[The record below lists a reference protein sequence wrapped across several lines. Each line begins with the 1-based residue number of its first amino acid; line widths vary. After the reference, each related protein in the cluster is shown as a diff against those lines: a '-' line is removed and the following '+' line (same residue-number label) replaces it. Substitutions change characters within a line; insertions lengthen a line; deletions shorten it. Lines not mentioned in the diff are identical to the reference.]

1 MRSIATRSTHDG
13 YPGCEAMSR
22 SLRIFRPNRVLDQL
36 PERTRQAIREDQAE
50 AEILIAWVQL
60 AIVAGFAL
68 VYTAA
73 PMATMRAEPHFEP
86 LLWVLGTYAVV
97 TAIRLGLAYV
107 RALGGLLLALSVVI
121 DLGLLMALIWGFH
134 IQYAQPPAFYLK
146 VPTLLTAFIF
156 IALRALRF
164 EVRYVAIA
172 GLSAAVG
179 WACLVAYAVIATPDA
194 VVRRDFVGYMTGNRI
209 LIGAEVEKI
218 LAILAVTA
226 VLALAIQRA
235 RRLLVRAAIDGA
247 AARDLARFFDPSVA
261 QRIRTAAQPLRA
273 GEGEARD
280 AAILFLDIRGFT
292 RLGTTLAPSA
302 LMTLL
307 TEYHARL
314 VPLIQLHGGTIDK
327 FLGDGILA
335 TFGAAERSDRYAADA
350 LAAIE
355 AVMAEAARWQAER
368 DSRGEP
374 PLAINAGVAVG
385 RIVFGAVGDERRL
398 EYTVI
403 GDTVNLAAKLEKH
416 NKLEGT
422 GALASAETL
431 ERALVQGHR
440 PVQRPE
446 RRPQRLVGGLAEP
459 IDLVVLA

>member
-1 MRSIATRSTHDG
+1 ML
-13 YPGCEAMSR
+13 E
-22 SLRIFRPNRVLDQL
+22 QL
-36 PERTRQAIREDQAE
+36 PERTRQAIREDQAQ

-60 AIVAGFAL
+60 AIVAAFASL
-68 VYTAA
+68 YTAA

-86 LLWVLGTYAVV
+86 LPWVLGTYAVV
-97 TAIRLGLAYV
+97 TAIRLALAYA
-107 RALGGLLLALSVVI
+107 RALGGLLLAASVVI
-121 DLGLLMALIWGFH
+121 DLGLLMALIWGYH
-134 IQYAQPPAFYLK
+134 IQYGQPPAFYLK

-179 WACLVAYAVIATPDA
+179 WACLVTYAVVITPGA
-194 VVRRDFVGYMTGNRI
+194 VVMRDFVGYMTGNRI

-218 LAILAVTA
+218 LDLLAVTA
-226 VLALAIQRA
+226 VLCLAIARA
-235 RRLLVRAAIDGA
+235 RRLLVRAAVDGA
-247 AARDLARFFDPSVA
+247 AARDLARFFDPTVA
-261 QRIRTAAQPLRA
+261 ERIRGADQPLKA
-273 GEGEARD
+273 GEGKARN
-280 AAILFLDIRGFT
+280 AAIMFLDIRGFT

-314 VPLIQLHGGTIDK
+314 VPLIQRHGGAIDK

-335 TFGAAERSDRYAADA
+335 TFGAAKRSERYAADA
-350 LAAIE
+350 LE
-355 AVMAEAARWQAER
+355 VVDAVMAEAERWQAER
-368 DSRGEP
+368 AAAGEA

-422 GALASAETL
+422 RALATSETL
-431 ERALVQGHR
+431 ERALVQGYQPENR
-440 PVQRPE
+440 RE
-446 RRPQRLVGGLAEP
+446 RRPQRLVGGLPEP
-459 IDLVVLA
+459 IDLIVLA

>member
-1 MRSIATRSTHDG
+1 MRSIASRRTQDDCFAREYMNPSRTFFRSG
-13 YPGCEAMSR
+13 NALE
-22 SLRIFRPNRVLDQL
+22 QL
-36 PERTRQAIREDQAE
+36 PDRTRQAIREDQAQ

-60 AIVAGFAL
+60 AIVAAFAF
-68 VYTAA
+68 VYEAA

-86 LLWVLGTYAVV
+86 LLWVLGAYALV
-97 TAIRLGLAYV
+97 TAIRLGLAYA
-107 RALGGLLLALSVVI
+107 RWLGGWLLAASVVI

-172 GLSAAVG
+172 GLSAAIG
-179 WACLVAYAVIATPDA
+179 WACLVAYAVVTTPDA

-226 VLALAIQRA
+226 VLTLAIQRA

-247 AARDLARFFDPSVA
+247 AARDLARFFDPNVA
-261 QRIRTAAQPLRA
+261 QRIRAAAQPLRA

-292 RLGTTLAPSA
+292 RLGATLAPSA

-307 TEYHARL
+307 TEYHARV

-350 LAAIE
+350 LAAID
-355 AVMAEAARWQAER
+355 AVMSEAQRWQVER
-368 DSRGEP
+368 ASRGEP

-422 GALASAETL
+422 RALATAETL
-431 ERALVQGHR
+431 ERALVQGYVLR
-440 PVQRPE
+440 E
-446 RRPQRLVGGLAEP
+446 AEKRPQRLVGGLPEP

>member
-1 MRSIATRSTHDG
+1 ML
-13 YPGCEAMSR
+13 E
-22 SLRIFRPNRVLDQL
+22 QL
-36 PERTRQAIREDQAE
+36 PERTRQAIREDQAQ

-60 AIVAGFAL
+60 AIVAAFASL
-68 VYTAA
+68 YTAA

-86 LLWVLGTYAVV
+86 LPWVLGTYAVV
-97 TAIRLGLAYV
+97 TAIRLALAYA
-107 RALGGLLLALSVVI
+107 RALGGLLLAASVVI
-121 DLGLLMALIWGFH
+121 DLGLLMALIWGYH
-134 IQYAQPPAFYLK
+134 IQYGQPPAFYLK

-179 WACLVAYAVIATPDA
+179 WACLVTYAVVITPGA
-194 VVRRDFVGYMTGNRI
+194 VVMRDFVGYMTGNRI

-218 LAILAVTA
+218 LDLLAVTA
-226 VLALAIQRA
+226 VLCLAIARA
-235 RRLLVRAAIDGA
+235 RRLLVRAAVDGA
-247 AARDLARFFDPSVA
+247 AARDLARFFDPTVA
-261 QRIRTAAQPLRA
+261 ERIRGADQPLKA
-273 GEGEARD
+273 GEGKARN
-280 AAILFLDIRGFT
+280 AAIMFLDIRGFT

-314 VPLIQLHGGTIDK
+314 VPLIQRHGGAIDK

-335 TFGAAERSDRYAADA
+335 TYGAAKRSERYAADA
-350 LAAIE
+350 LEAVD
-355 AVMAEAARWQAER
+355 AVMAEAERWQAER
-368 DSRGEP
+368 TAAGEAP
-374 PLAINAGVAVG
+374 IAINAGVAVG

-422 GALASAETL
+422 RALATAETL
-431 ERALVQGHR
+431 ERALAQGYR
-440 PVQRPE
+440 APERPE
-446 RRPQRLVGGLAEP
+446 QRPQRLVGGLPEP

>member
-1 MRSIATRSTHDG
+1 MQRLVSTMTRTPSLLRSG
-13 YPGCEAMSR
+13 
-22 SLRIFRPNRVLDQL
+22 RVLEQL
-36 PERTRQAIREDQAE
+36 PERTRQAIREDQAQ

-60 AIVAGFAL
+60 AIVVAFAL
-68 VYTAA
+68 LYGLA
-73 PMATMRAEPHFEP
+73 PQAVMRAEPHLEP
-86 LLWVLGTYAVV
+86 LPWVLGAYAVV
-97 TAIRLGLAYV
+97 TSIRLGLAYA
-107 RALGGLLLALSVVI
+107 RALGRVLLSLSVVV
-121 DLGLLMALIWGFH
+121 DLGLLMLLIWGFH

-164 EVRYVAIA
+164 EVRYVALA
-172 GLSAAVG
+172 GVSAAIG

-194 VVRRDFVGYMTGNRI
+194 VVMRDFVGYMTGNRI

-226 VLALAIQRA
+226 VLGLAIARA
-235 RRLLVRAAIDGA
+235 RRLLVRAAVDGA
-247 AARDLARFFDPSVA
+247 AARDLARFFDPNVA
-261 QRIRTAAQPLRA
+261 ERIRSADQPLKA

-292 RLGTTLAPSA
+292 RLGATLAPSA
-302 LMTLL
+302 LMALL

-314 VPLIQLHGGTIDK
+314 VPLIQRHAGTIDK

-335 TFGAAERSDRYAADA
+335 TFGAAERSERYAADA
-350 LAAIE
+350 LEAVD

-368 DSRGEP
+368 QETGEP
-374 PLAINAGVAVG
+374 PLAINAGLAVG

-422 GALASAETL
+422 RALATSETCRIAD
-431 ERALVQGHR
+431 EQGYRAPR
-440 PVQRPE
+440 PPELRPA
-446 RRPQRLVGGLAEP
+446 RLVSGLAEP
-459 IDLVVLA
+459 LDLVVLA

>member
-1 MRSIATRSTHDG
+1 VDTRLTLFRSG
-13 YPGCEAMSR
+13 
-22 SLRIFRPNRVLDQL
+22 RVLEQL
-36 PERTRQAIREDQAE
+36 PERTRLAIREDQAQ

-60 AIVAGFAL
+60 AVVTAFGL
-68 VYTAA
+68 VYGLA
-73 PMATMRAEPHFEP
+73 PQATMRAEPHLE
-86 LLWVLGTYAVV
+86 LLPWVLGAYAIV
-97 TAIRLGLAYV
+97 TGLRLALAYAN
-107 RALGGLLLALSVVI
+107 ALGRLLLCLSVVI
-121 DLGLLMALIWGFH
+121 DLALLMALIWGFH

-146 VPTLLTAFIF
+146 VPTLLTVFIF

-164 EVRYVAIA
+164 EVRYVALA

-179 WACLVAYAVIATPDA
+179 WACLVVYAAVATPDA
-194 VVRRDFVGYMTGNRI
+194 IVSRDFVGYMTGNRI

-226 VLALAIQRA
+226 VLALAIARA
-235 RRLLVRAAIDGA
+235 RRLLVRAAVDGA
-247 AARDLARFFDPSVA
+247 AARDLARFFDPDVA
-261 QRIRTAAQPLRA
+261 ERIRAADQPLKA

-292 RLGTTLAPSA
+292 RLGATISPSA
-302 LMTLL
+302 LMALL

-314 VPLIQLHGGTIDK
+314 VPLIQGHGGVIDK

-335 TFGAAERSDRYAADA
+335 TFGAAQRSERYAADA
-350 LAAIE
+350 LEAVD
-355 AVMAEAARWQAER
+355 AVMAETDRWQGER
-368 DSRGEP
+368 QAAGEP

-422 GALASAETL
+422 RALATVQTL
-431 ERALVQGHR
+431 DRALAQGYR
-440 PVQRPE
+440 PPRELE
-446 RRPQRLVGGLAEP
+446 RRPQRPVAGLTEP
-459 IDLVVLA
+459 IDLTVLGQS

>member
-1 MRSIATRSTHDG
+1 MS
-13 YPGCEAMSR
+13 PSR
-22 SLRIFRPNRVLDQL
+22 SFFRSGGVLAQL
-36 PERTRQAIREDQAE
+36 PERTRQAIREDQAR

-60 AIVAGFAL
+60 AIV
-68 VYTAA
+68 TAFGLLYGLA
-73 PMATMRAEPHFEP
+73 PQATMRAEPHFEP
-86 LLWVLGTYAVV
+86 LPWVLGTYAAV
-97 TAIRLGLAYV
+97 TAIRLGLAYA
-107 RALGGLLLALSVVI
+107 RALGGVLLAASVVI
-121 DLGLLMALIWGFH
+121 DLALLMALIWGFH

-179 WACLVAYAVIATPDA
+179 WACLVAYAVVTTPGA
-194 VVRRDFVGYMTGNRI
+194 VVMRDFVSYMTGNRI

-218 LAILAVTA
+218 LDLLAVTA
-226 VLALAIQRA
+226 VLALAIARA
-235 RRLLVRAAIDGA
+235 RRLLVRAAVDGA
-247 AARDLARFFDPSVA
+247 AARDLARFFDPTVA
-261 QRIRTAAQPLRA
+261 QRIRGAAQPLKA

-292 RLGTTLAPSA
+292 RLGAALAPSA

-314 VPLIQLHGGTIDK
+314 VPLIQQHGGTIDK

-350 LAAIE
+350 LEAVD

-368 DSRGEP
+368 EAAGTLP
-374 PLAINAGVAVG
+374 IAINAGIAVG
-385 RIVFGAVGDERRL
+385 RIVFGAVGDARRL

-422 GALASAETL
+422 RALATAETL
-431 ERALVQGHR
+431 ERALAQTYR
-440 PVQRPE
+440 PSQRAE

-459 IDLVVLA
+459 IDLVVIG

>member
-1 MRSIATRSTHDG
+1 MDTRLNLLRSG
-13 YPGCEAMSR
+13 
-22 SLRIFRPNRVLDQL
+22 RVLDAL
-36 PERTRQAIREDQAE
+36 PERTRQAIRADQAQ

-60 AIVAGFAL
+60 AIVTAFALLYGFA
-68 VYTAA
+68 
-73 PMATMRAEPHFEP
+73 PQATMLAEPHFEP
-86 LLWVLGTYAVV
+86 LPWVLGAFGGVTVLRLVLGYAN
-97 TAIRLGLAYV
+97 
-107 RALGGLLLALSVVI
+107 ALGKVLLSLGVVI
-121 DLGLLMALIWGFH
+121 DIALLMALIWGFH
-134 IQYAQPPAFYLK
+134 VQYAQPPAFYLK

-164 EVRYVAIA
+164 EVRYVALA
-172 GLSAAVG
+172 GVSAAIG
-179 WACLVAYAVIATPDA
+179 WACLVAYAVVTTPGA
-194 VVRRDFVGYMTGNRI
+194 VVMRDFVGYMTGNRI

-226 VLALAIQRA
+226 VLALAIARA
-235 RRLLVRAAIDGA
+235 RRLLVRAAVDGA
-247 AARDLARFFDPSVA
+247 AARDLARFFDPNVA
-261 QRIRTAAQPLRA
+261 ERIRAADQPLKA

-292 RLGTTLAPSA
+292 RLGSTLAPSA

-314 VPLIQLHGGTIDK
+314 VPLIQRHGGTIDK

-335 TFGAAERSDRYAADA
+335 TFGAAARSERYAADA
-350 LAAIE
+350 LEAVD

-368 DSRGEP
+368 DAGGNP
-374 PLAINAGVAVG
+374 ALAINGGVAVG
-385 RIVFGAVGDERRL
+385 RIVFGAVGHERRL

-416 NKLEGT
+416 NKLEET
-422 GALASAETL
+422 RALATVQTL
-431 ERALVQGHR
+431 EHALSQGYR
-440 PVQRPE
+440 PPKMPE
-446 RRPQRLVGGLAEP
+446 RRSTRPVSGLPEP

>member
-1 MRSIATRSTHDG
+1 
-13 YPGCEAMSR
+13 MSR
-22 SLRIFRPNRVLDQL
+22 PPSLFRSGGVLAQL
-36 PERTRQAIREDQAE
+36 PERTRQAIRDDQAQ

-60 AIVAGFAL
+60 AIVTAFAL
-68 VYTAA
+68 LYGLA
-73 PMATMRAEPHFEP
+73 PQATMRAEPHFEP
-86 LLWVLGTYAVV
+86 LPWVLGTYAVV
-97 TAIRLGLAYV
+97 TAIRLGLAYA
-107 RALGGLLLALSVVI
+107 RALGGLLLAASVVI
-121 DLGLLMALIWGFH
+121 DLALLMALIWGFH

-164 EVRYVAIA
+164 EVRYVALA
-172 GLSAAVG
+172 GLSAAAG
-179 WACLVAYAVIATPDA
+179 WACLVAYAVVTTPDA
-194 VVRRDFVGYMTGNRI
+194 VVMRDFVGYMTGNRI

-218 LAILAVTA
+218 LDLLAVTA
-226 VLALAIQRA
+226 VLALAIARA
-235 RRLLVRAAIDGA
+235 RRLLVRAAVDGA
-247 AARDLARFFDPSVA
+247 AARDLARFFDPMVA
-261 QRIRTAAQPLRA
+261 QRIRAAAQPLRA

-307 TEYHARL
+307 NEYHARL
-314 VPLIQLHGGTIDK
+314 VPLIQQHGGTIDK

-335 TFGAAERSDRYAADA
+335 TFGAAERTDRYAADA
-350 LAAIE
+350 LAAID
-355 AVMAEAARWQAER
+355 AVMAEAARWQTER
-368 DSRGEP
+368 ANASEP

-385 RIVFGAVGDERRL
+385 RVVFGAVGDQRRL

-422 GALASAETL
+422 RALATAETL
-431 ERALVQGHR
+431 ERALAQGYR
-440 PVQRPE
+440 APTRPE

-459 IDLVVLA
+459 VDLVVWA

>member
-1 MRSIATRSTHDG
+1 MA
-13 YPGCEAMSR
+13 R
-22 SLRIFRPNRVLDQL
+22 SLTIFRSGRVLDAL
-36 PERTRQAIREDQAE
+36 PERTRQAIREDQAQ

-60 AIVAGFAL
+60 AIVAGFAS

-86 LLWVLGTYAVV
+86 LPWVLGTYAVV
-97 TAIRLGLAYV
+97 TAIRLGLAYARV
-107 RALGGLLLALSVVI
+107 LGGVLLAASVVI

-164 EVRYVAIA
+164 EVRYVALA

-179 WACLVAYAVIATPDA
+179 WACLVAYAVITTPGA
-194 VVRRDFVGYMTGNRI
+194 VVMRDFVGYMTGNRI

-218 LAILAVTA
+218 LAISAVTA
-226 VLALAIQRA
+226 VLCLAIARA

-247 AARDLARFFDPSVA
+247 AARDLARFFDPTVA
-261 QRIRTAAQPLRA
+261 QRIRAAAQPLKA

-302 LMTLL
+302 LMALL

-314 VPLIQLHGGTIDK
+314 VPLIQQHGGTIDK

-350 LAAIE
+350 LAAID
-355 AVMAEAARWQAER
+355 AVMTEADRWRAEREAA
-368 DSRGEP
+368 GELA
-374 PLAINAGVAVG
+374 LAINAGVAVG
-385 RIVFGAVGDERRL
+385 RIAFGAVGDERRL

-422 GALASAETL
+422 RALATADTL
-431 ERALVQGHR
+431 ERALVQGYR
-440 PVQRPE
+440 CPTRPE
-446 RRPQRLVGGLAEP
+446 PRQQRLVGGLAEP